1 MSELLK
7 PFKIFFRILMALIR
21 SLPVPFHSLG
31 NILLYSP
38 AVLITAPDIVLP
50 VGVISFGRLPKQLK
64 RLLIIPSSTFTVQ
77 IAHAKIIQS
86 PQIALFCRF
95 LIP

>member
-1 MSELLK
+1 
-7 PFKIFFRILMALIR
+7 MALIR

-50 VGVISFGRLPKQLK
+50 IGVISFGAFQNN
-64 RLLIIPSSTFTVQ
+64 SNAFW
-77 IAHAKIIQS
+77 
-86 PQIALFCRF
+86 
-95 LIP
+95 